1 MSSNGNY
8 NFHHI
13 LVYCKPQKWFHFYF
27 YDKFDKLNENKKQP
41 VAKILNY
48 GTELTIKQRED
59 NQYIVMPK
67 YQCKLLQFLYCNIFS
82 LLHSEMNCMEILN

>member
-1 MSSNGNY
+1 VELPLPFSQAEDSTASIIENLY
-8 NFHHI
+8 SPE
-13 LVYCKPQKWFHFYF
+13 K
-27 YDKFDKLNENKKQP
+27 KL

-67 YQCKLLQFLYCNIFS
+67 YQCKLLQFLYGEINFS
-82 LLHSEMNCMEILN
+82 YFFTK